1 MDRIMKF
8 SLLTLL
14 LVIYMFVSCFLHAS
28 AQEHAI
34 PKLIIDDV
42 GLQVT
47 LLTPWHVYPNSTF
60 NATLVIEATED
71 IEYMELKITNITT
84 FIDENETSLPLPE
97 QNSIR
102 IDNFTKGQRTYLFNV
117 TLPENSSK
125 VVVGNIVCE
134 WRIKQRTFFNSA
146 KFLIAAIVDVW
157 KEQVQ
162 KLQDKIIEL
171 EGNLT
176 DLQSELNQTRHQLES
191 KLGTTQRLAVIFGVT
206 TALFAFTTVY
216 LFKRKPQVW

>member
-34 PKLIIDDV
+34 PRLIIDDV

-71 IEYMELKITNITT
+71 IEYMELKIINMTT

-102 IDNFTKGQRTYLFNV
+102 IDNFTKGQQTYLFNV

-134 WRIKQRTFFNSA
+134 WQIKQRTFFNSA
-146 KFLIAAIVDVW
+146 KFLIAVIVDVW

-162 KLQDKIIEL
+162 KLRDKIIEL
-171 EGNLT
+171 EGNVT
-176 DLQSELNQTRHQLES
+176 RLQDELDQKKGE
-191 KLGTTQRLAVIFGVT
+191 LGATQRLAVIFGIT
-206 TALFAFTTVY
+206 TALFVFTTVY

>member
-1 MDRIMKF
+1 M
-8 SLLTLL
+8 
-14 LVIYMFVSCFLHAS
+14 
-28 AQEHAI
+28 
-34 PKLIIDDV
+34 
-42 GLQVT
+42 
-47 LLTPWHVYPNSTF
+47 
-60 NATLVIEATED
+60 
-71 IEYMELKITNITT
+71 TT
-84 FIDENETSLPLPE
+84 FIDENETALPLPE

-176 DLQSELNQTRHQLES
+176 RLQDELDQKKGE
-191 KLGTTQRLAVIFGVT
+191 LGATQRLAVIFGVT
-206 TALFAFTTVY
+206 TALFVFTTVY

>member
-1 MDRIMKF
+1 MTEVKALGIKRGW
-8 SLLTLL
+8 LAVVTLVL
-14 LVIYMFVSCFLHAS
+14 GVAGWS
-28 AQEHAI
+28 A
-34 PKLIIDDV
+34 PRLIIDDV

-71 IEYMELKITNITT
+71 IEYMELKITNMAT

-97 QNSIR
+97 QSSIQ

-176 DLQSELNQTRHQLES
+176 RLQDELDQKKGE
-191 KLGTTQRLAVIFGVT
+191 LGATQRLAVIFGVT
-206 TALFAFTTVY
+206 TALFVFTTVY